1 MHAFAFRGTV
11 SPAQNKQAVHRH
23 PTAIYGDVA
32 TRNQVGREERRE
44 WEGTQF
50 FVVVVLQCIGTT
62 HRRLAT
68 TPLLRVMFFR
78 HHSPLVD
85 LRGCTRKGRQVDAM
99 WQVCLQGGV
108 DSLTHKF
115 DKAKTFYLNPTHII
129 FNIKDNDLIERTKY
143 HVTYQVNLLYT
154 IVTGLNIRTNFDLF
168 GKPKM
173 MLAYEPKMLNR
184 N

>member
-1 MHAFAFRGTV
+1 
-11 SPAQNKQAVHRH
+11 
-23 PTAIYGDVA
+23 
-32 TRNQVGREERRE
+32 
-44 WEGTQF
+44 
-50 FVVVVLQCIGTT
+50 
-62 HRRLAT
+62 
-68 TPLLRVMFFR
+68 
-78 HHSPLVD
+78 
-85 LRGCTRKGRQVDAM
+85 M

-154 IVTGLNIRTNFDLF
+154 IITGLNIRTNFDLF

>member
-1 MHAFAFRGTV
+1 MLNKPCNGFKKNASIPLSSGSGRNQRLDICKVHAFAFRGTV

-115 DKAKTFYLNPTHII
+115 DEAKTFYLNPTHIYI
-129 FNIKDNDLIERTKY
+129 L
-143 HVTYQVNLLYT
+143 VL
-154 IVTGLNIRTNFDLF
+154 
-168 GKPKM
+168 
-173 MLAYEPKMLNR
+173 
-184 N
+184 